1 MQFTTKPA
9 ETQGVFSTLSRA
21 TSDTECD
28 TDSETLFDSDD
39 DSDDRKLGQQEKA
52 LPQYHITGILV
63 GWQPDKD
70 FIASYPAQIIGTTVM
85 DDGVEVNPI
94 VNSSVDV
101 ANLRLE
107 VRGRSGKEAREKL
120 RVSPV
125 SIFDGLGPWEKEWD
139 DMCGCEGSEDCSRI
153 DDGDRDEEVGLDI
166 IMEDADGFARNTVC
180 DEDNEDGDSVIDV
193 DEKVGVEPCVG
204 IEYVWQ
210 A

>member
-1 MQFTTKPA
+1 
-9 ETQGVFSTLSRA
+9 
-21 TSDTECD
+21 
-28 TDSETLFDSDD
+28 
-39 DSDDRKLGQQEKA
+39 
-52 LPQYHITGILV
+52 
-63 GWQPDKD
+63 
-70 FIASYPAQIIGTTVM
+70 M

-107 VRGRSGKEAREKL
+107 VRGRSGKEARETL